1 MAIPV
6 AKIKSLCTPSEIAIL
21 QASRQ
26 PELEKLSPAAIKR
39 LAVQARGLLKKW
51 EGLGRD
57 QSRALGRKTG
67 ASGVPKNTELKS
79 QAFREALEVFE
90 TKLTK
95 SAAAVKSGAKPAAAP
110 VKTKSKKDRSAEH
123 RATRAAVRKGMV
135 AVEDLLNTRVK
146 KKPAKKST
154 KK

>member
-1 MAIPV
+1 MAISA
-6 AKIKSLCTPSEIAIL
+6 AKIKSICTPSEIAIL
-21 QASRQ
+21 RASRK

-51 EGLGRD
+51 EGLGRG
-57 QSRALGRKTG
+57 QSRVLGRKTG
-67 ASGVPKNTELKS
+67 ASGVPENTALKS
-79 QAFREALEVFE
+79 QAFREALELFE

-110 VKTKSKKDRSAEH
+110 VKNKTKKDRSAEH

-135 AVEDLLNTRVK
+135 AVEDLLNTRPK
-146 KKPAKKST
+146 KKPAKK
-154 KK
+154 KAK